1 MPRGRGRGSSAGDEG
16 FAAGNGTSAG
26 NFGFAAGLAAKG
38 ADGSFVFADNSTGVT
53 SFNRTN
59 YPNSFGLRVAGGI
72 YAEIGT
78 NVFAVSNAVT
88 MNGVELGAGGG
99 SGISAAEA
107 GQIATNVATSYGF
120 APTSAVQS
128 IAGQIATNVAAALR
142 IGSWPCVEIA
152 VTAANSTVSLSTSN
166 KAYHVTVVPPGT
178 ITNWA
183 VTGVSTASLDWCGV
197 VLEPGPATDFSWHG
211 LRTNVALPAAY
222 STNVYFPWR
231 GPGSDYWTVD

>member
-1 MPRGRGRGSSAGDEG
+1 MVNVCYGVIAVPTAVASH
-16 FAAGNGTSAG
+16 AA
-26 NFGFAAGLAAKG
+26 
-38 ADGSFVFADNSTGVT
+38 V
-53 SFNRTN
+53 RTN
-59 YPNSFGLRVAGGI
+59 GFYATALILGTNPPTSNWPAGG
-72 YAEIGT
+72 E
-78 NVFAVSNAVT
+78 
-88 MNGVELGAGGG
+88 G
-99 SGISAAEA
+99 SGIDATTAT
-107 GQIATNVATSYGF
+107 GIAQTVATSYGF

-128 IAGQIATNVAAALR
+128 IAGEIATNVAAALR